1 MLDLGGLFVSL
12 IITAAIVGAF
22 VFGRYVGAE
31 QERTRAARTRRRI
44 EKARKAT

>member
-1 MLDLGGLFVSL
+1 MLDLGGLLISL

-22 VFGRYVGAE
+22 LVGRAMGAE
-31 QERTRAARTRRRI
+31 QERDRAARTRRRI

>member
-1 MLDLGGLFVSL
+1 MLDLGGLLISL

-22 VFGRYVGAE
+22 AFGRFVGAE
-31 QERTRAARTRRRI
+31 DERRRAARTRRNI